1 MKKQFII
8 GFLSGALV
16 FGAIGALAAGL
27 TANINPFM
35 ITLNGDN
42 VFIEGYNI
50 EGSTYFKLRDI
61 ADVVGGFDVDFV
73 DNVIT
78 LTTDDYIPSPTP
90 APVASPTPKP
100 TVPAEFKEAA
110 EKIVED
116 LAYEDM
122 FYVEI
127 MPQYYDRDGD
137 PQEVY
142 QRMVWNAESGY
153 NRTLD
158 IAYDI
163 DQLSSRYSAL
173 PETKQFFT
181 VAEICTKACATLY
194 QDELDMLFGSLEMI
208 ETVQSNLSNDY
219 AMFAA
224 SLKQLQDICNS
235 F

>member
-61 ADVVGGFDVDFV
+61 ADY
-73 DNVIT
+73 I
-78 LTTDDYIPSPTP
+78 TTDDYIPSPTP

>member
-8 GFLSGALV
+8 GFLSGALA

-90 APVASPTPKP
+90 APVVSPTPKP

-142 QRMVWNAESGY
+142 QRMVWNAERGY
-153 NRTLD
+153 NR
-158 IAYDI
+158 
-163 DQLSSRYSAL
+163 
-173 PETKQFFT
+173 
-181 VAEICTKACATLY
+181 
-194 QDELDMLFGSLEMI
+194 
-208 ETVQSNLSNDY
+208 
-219 AMFAA
+219 
-224 SLKQLQDICNS
+224 
-235 F
+235 